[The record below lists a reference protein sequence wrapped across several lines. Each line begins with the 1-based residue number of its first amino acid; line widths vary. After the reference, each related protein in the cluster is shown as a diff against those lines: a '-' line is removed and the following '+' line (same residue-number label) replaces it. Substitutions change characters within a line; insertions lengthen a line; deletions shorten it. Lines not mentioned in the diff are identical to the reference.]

1 MKELWQRLLAKTPK
15 FWLKTQK
22 VLLAV
27 AFVAGVGLAQIDQL
41 PKWEWL
47 DDALSMGVFAGLF
60 GTFLAQLTQEQPAA
74 GGNAEPT
81 PNATPSNNPHNN
93 TN

>member
-47 DDALSMGVFAGLF
+47 DDALRMGVFAGLF

-74 GGNAEPT
+74 GNSPNIEPKDL
-81 PNATPSNNPHNN
+81 PQN
-93 TN
+93 